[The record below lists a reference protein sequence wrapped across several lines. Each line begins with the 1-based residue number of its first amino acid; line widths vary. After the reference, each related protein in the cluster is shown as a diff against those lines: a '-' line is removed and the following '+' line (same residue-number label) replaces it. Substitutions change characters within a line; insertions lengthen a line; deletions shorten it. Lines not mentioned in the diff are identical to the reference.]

1 MGAKDYNGCVA
12 TMQRALALEPE
23 NRRFIEEEDEA
34 RRRLAQL
41 ERQRQLQREGEQAL
55 ARGDPQRAVQLF
67 DEALQLA
74 PDDTALRAENEEA
87 HAELARQQGSAK
99 LRAQGEA
106 QLVAYDCVAAAATL
120 AQATRL
126 VSMNHPSH

>member
-41 ERQRQLQREGEQAL
+41 ERQRQLQREGEQAV

-87 HAELARQQGSAK
+87 HAELARQQGSA
-99 LRAQGEA
+99 
-106 QLVAYDCVAAAATL
+106 QLLLAHAKMQPGLSCQPTTL
-120 AQATRL
+120 AGC
-126 VSMNHPSH
+126 